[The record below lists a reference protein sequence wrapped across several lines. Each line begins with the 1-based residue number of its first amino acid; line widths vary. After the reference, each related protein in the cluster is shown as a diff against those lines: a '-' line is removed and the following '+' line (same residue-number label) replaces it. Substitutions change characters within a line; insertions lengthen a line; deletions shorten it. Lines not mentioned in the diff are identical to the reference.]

1 MVVEDTS
8 APPKKKKAKKET
20 AAAAKKAAAAAAA
33 AAIVA
38 AAASAVVVT
47 AAAAAASSASASSS
61 SRGSANGAPR
71 GTLIVCPLSV
81 LSNWS
86 TQIESYLAE
95 GAVSVYVYHGSD
107 RERRPSVLQQYDIV
121 ITR

>member
-1 MVVEDTS
+1 MS
-8 APPKKKKAKKET
+8 

-33 AAIVA
+33 ATAVMVA
-38 AAASAVVVT
+38 AP
-47 AAAAAASSASASSS
+47 SASSS
-61 SRGSANGAPR
+61 APSHSQGQSQSNGAPR

-95 GAVSVYVYHGSD
+95 GAVSVYVYHGTD
-107 RERRPSVLQQYDIV
+107 RVRDPAVLRQYDVV

>member
-1 MVVEDTS
+1 MVEEEDTS
-8 APPKKKKAKKET
+8 APPKKKKAKKVS

-33 AAIVA
+33 ATAVMVA
-38 AAASAVVVT
+38 AP
-47 AAAAAASSASASSS
+47 SASSS
-61 SRGSANGAPR
+61 APSHSQGQSNGAPR

-95 GAVSVYVYHGSD
+95 GAVSVYVYHGTD
-107 RERRPSVLQQYDIV
+107 RVRDPAVLRQYDVV